1 MSLWHKGI
9 AIVALIGAAACQVEK
24 TQEGELPDVK
34 VQGGQLPKYEVKPEE
49 GSRVHVRMDT
59 TTIVVPRVELTPD
72 TAKP

>member
-1 MSLWHKGI
+1 MSLLPKGL
-9 AIVALIGAAACQVEK
+9 AVAALILAAGCQVQQ

-34 VQGGQLPKYEVKPEE
+34 VQGGQLPKYEVKPDE

-59 TTIVVPRVELTPD
+59 TTIVVPKLEVGPD